1 MGLRP
6 AKCYRR
12 LERPYTR
19 FAQTVHAKNFIGGIP
34 GLKIRQFHMGNPGKS
49 FHYCF
54 NVVVDGYAQIR
65 DNSIEACRA
74 SMNRILGESVGRE
87 NYWMRILAF
96 PHHIL
101 RENKVAQG
109 NHADRISDGMSH
121 CFGTPV
127 GRAIQTRPGTELFA
141 IYTDKKFLDSA
152 KEAYRKTK
160 AKIGVKTSYL
170 VRETTDLERE
180 IMARTKKKI
189 IEEKVEVAPV
199 KEAAPEA
206 EAKAEGEAGKPGEK
220 AEAKPEAGKKEEKV
234 PAKKEEA
241 KGKK

>member
-19 FAQTVHAKNFIGGIP
+19 FALTVHAKNFIGGIP
-34 GLKIRQFHMGNPGKS
+34 GLKIRQFNMGNLGKE

-54 NVVVDGYAQIR
+54 NIVADDYAQVR
-65 DNSIEACRA
+65 DNSIEAARA
-74 SMNRILGESVGRE
+74 SLNRYIGADVGKE
-87 NYWMRILAF
+87 NYWLRIIAF

-121 CFGTPV
+121 SFGVPI
-127 GRAIQTRPGTELFA
+127 GRAIQCKPGTELFA
-141 IYTDKKFLDSA
+141 VFTDKKFLDHV
-152 KEAYRKTK
+152 KTAYKKTK
-160 AKIGVKTSYL
+160 AKLGVKTVYS
-170 VRETTDLERE
+170 VRETTAVERE
-180 IMARTKKKI
+180 IMNRTKVKI
-189 IEEKVEVAPV
+189 IEEKVEVPKV
-199 KEAAPEA
+199 EA
-206 EAKAEGEAGKPGEK
+206 EAAKVEEITAEAGAKPGEK
-220 AEAKPEAGKKEEKV
+220 AEAKILGKAEAKPAEKKE
-234 PAKKEEA
+234 AA